1 MRVIDDDGGSLGI
14 ISRDQAIFLALD
26 KGLDLIEIN
35 PNADPPVAKIIDYG
49 KYQYD
54 VQKKENKQKTSH
66 KASELK
72 EVRLSFKIDGHD
84 LTTKARRAKEFL
96 DQGDKVKVVVILRG
110 RENIFREKA
119 KENINKFVLLAEGK
133 AEGQPVTLG
142 NRINVVMTKNS

>member
-1 MRVIDDDGGSLGI
+1 MRIIDEDGSSLGI

-54 VQKKENKQKTSH
+54 IQKKENKQKTRH

-72 EVRLSFKIDGHD
+72 EVRLSFKIDSHD

-96 DQGDKVKVVVILRG
+96 NQGDKVRVVVILRG

-119 KENINKFVLLAEGK
+119 KENINRFVYLAGGK

-142 NRINVVMTKNS
+142 NRINVVMTKNN